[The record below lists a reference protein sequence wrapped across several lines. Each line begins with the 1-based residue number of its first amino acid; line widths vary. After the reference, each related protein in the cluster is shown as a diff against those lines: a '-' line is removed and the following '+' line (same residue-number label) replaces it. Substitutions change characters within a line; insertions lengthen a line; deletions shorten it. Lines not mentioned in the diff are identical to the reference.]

1 MNTLDDHS
9 TDPVTLNDAMTSS
22 DKDKWRSAMQKEI
35 ESLEEN
41 KVWDLVELPKDRQ
54 VTKPG

>member
-1 MNTLDDHS
+1 MNTVDDHS

-22 DKDKWRSAMQKEI
+22 DKDKWRRAMQKEI

-54 VTKPG
+54 AVGSK